1 MRPVLFFITTLLIS
15 GSAYSTDANQAT
27 LDTILA
33 EIRALNEKVSSLESR
48 LAQYEE
54 SGEIAAPVSP
64 AVAAYA
70 AKNPPP
76 KGSKDK
82 WYESLRIELR
92 KADVR
97 ASGAWTIPET
107 WDRVALK
114 MKPEEAV
121 AILGEP
127 MLKKFSI
134 RKDTDEIF
142 IYQGDLDGTGNPIK
156 GEIRIRH
163 NKVAKIVVPDF

>member
-1 MRPVLFFITTLLIS
+1 MRPLFFIIATFLIS
-15 GSAYSTDANQAT
+15 GYAYSADANQAT

-54 SGEIAAPVSP
+54 NAEVAAEVSP
-64 AVAAYA
+64 AAAAYA

-107 WDRVALK
+107 WARVALK
-114 MKPEEAV
+114 MSPEEAV

-127 MLKKFSI
+127 MLKKFSL
-134 RKDTDEIF
+134 RNTDEIF

-163 NKVAKIVVPDF
+163 NRFAKIVVPNF